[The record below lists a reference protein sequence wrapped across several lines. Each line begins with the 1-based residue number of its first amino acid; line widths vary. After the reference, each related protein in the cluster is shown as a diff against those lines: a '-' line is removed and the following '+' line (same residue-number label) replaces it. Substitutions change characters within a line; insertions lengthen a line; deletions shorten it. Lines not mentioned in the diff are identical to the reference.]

1 VKSLRR
7 IPTLASVWRHFFRR
21 QREERDLD
29 DEIASA
35 VELLVEEKVAAG
47 MTAEEAR
54 RAAAIELGGP
64 EQVKEAVRDVRPGRL
79 LEQTWQ
85 DLRYAA
91 RGLAKSPTFTAVAVL
106 TLALGIG
113 ANSAIFSVLD
123 AVLIRPLPYARP
135 DRLVMIWSEFRSAG
149 QKRVPSAGPQ
159 LTEIARRTRLFQ
171 EVAGVWVGRG
181 ALAGDGEPEQ
191 VRVGNVTANFLSIFG
206 VAPGAGRLFARG
218 DEGHGS
224 SPNVIISDGLWRRRF
239 GADPSVIG
247 RTLRLDGEPHTVV
260 GVMPQGF
267 QIVFP
272 ADASVPS
279 EIDVWRPFLDDLS
292 QRPRGLGFLR
302 LIGRLRPGVTLDQAQ
317 SELDS
322 IATALRASFS
332 EYATP
337 DLRTQVTPLQ
347 RDSVREV
354 RPILLALFGGVAI
367 VTLIACANVANLLL
381 ARATRREREIS
392 LRAALG
398 AGRGRIA
405 RQLLTESLL
414 LAGLGGLVGI
424 GIGWAGVHLLLGLR
438 PVSLAR
444 IQSAGLS
451 GSVLAF
457 TLVLTALVGILAGL
471 APVIASARSNLLR
484 GFQDRSGSGAP
495 GRSRAQKAL
504 VLAEV
509 ALGFVLVAGSGL
521 MVRTFVGLLHADP
534 GFDAAGALTFQVG
547 SPSGSEDDASAQRF
561 FRDLQTKLER
571 LPGVT
576 AVGAVS
582 HLPLDDYP
590 NWYEYYWND
599 GAPATERNKFL
610 ADHRAVL
617 PGFFRSA
624 RIALLAGR
632 DFTALDGPDRPNVV
646 VVDESLARR
655 EWPGESPLGK
665 RLTATFLRF
674 GSFEP
679 KVAEVIG
686 VVRHARYHAL
696 AADGRGQIYVPYLQS
711 ARENLAFV
719 VRTDADPLALAR
731 PVREAAASLDPE
743 VAISKMRPFSAYV
756 DSAREATRF
765 TTAVAGVLAGIALLL
780 AFVGIYGVVSCS
792 VAARTAEIGVRMAL
806 GGRPRNILWLV
817 LGQTLRITGIGLA
830 AGAGASLLLTGLI
843 AKLLYGVGPR
853 DPLTL
858 AASALILAVAGI
870 VAAVLPARRAMSVDP
885 VIALR
890 HEA

>member
-1 VKSLRR
+1 MKSLRR
-7 IPTLASVWRHFFRR
+7 SPTLASVWRHFFRR

-47 MTAEEAR
+47 VTAEEAR
-54 RAAAIELGGP
+54 RAAAIELGGA
-64 EQVKEAVRDVRPGRL
+64 EQVKEAVRDVRPGRF
-79 LEQTWQ
+79 LEQAWQ

-135 DRLVMIWSEFRSAG
+135 ERLVMIWSEFRSAG

-159 LTEIARRTRLFQ
+159 FAELARRTRLLQ
-171 EVAGVWVGRG
+171 DVAGVWVGRA
-181 ALAGDGEPEQ
+181 ALTGDGEPEQ
-191 VRVGNVTANFLSIFG
+191 IRIGSVTANFLSIFG
-206 VAPGAGRLFARG
+206 VAPAAGRLFAPS
-218 DEGHGS
+218 DEGRGAS
-224 SPNVIISDGLWRRRF
+224 SSVIISDGLWRRRF
-239 GADPSVIG
+239 GADPSVVG
-247 RTLRLDGEPHTVV
+247 RTLRLNGEPHTIV
-260 GVMPQGF
+260 GVMPRGF
-267 QIVFP
+267 EVVFP

-279 EIDVWRPFLDDLS
+279 DIDVWWPFRDALAE
-292 QRPRGLGFLR
+292 RPRDLGFLR
-302 LIGRLRPGVTLDQAQ
+302 LIGRLRPGVSLDQAQ
-317 SELDS
+317 SELDAIS
-322 IATALRASFS
+322 AALRAGFT

-337 DLRTQVTPLQ
+337 DLRMEVDPLH
-347 RDSVREV
+347 RDSVRET
-354 RPILLALFGGVAI
+354 RPILLALFAGVAM

-398 AGRGRIA
+398 ATRGRIA

-424 GIGWAGVHLLLGLR
+424 GVGWVGVRLLLGLR
-438 PVSLAR
+438 PASLAR

-451 GSVLAF
+451 VNVLAF
-457 TLVLTALVGILAGL
+457 TFVLTALVGILAGL
-471 APVIASARSNLLR
+471 APSVASARRNLLR
-484 GFQDRSGSGAP
+484 GFQDRAAAGGP

-509 ALGFVLVAGSGL
+509 ALGFVLLVGSGL
-521 MVRTFVGLLHADP
+521 MLRTFVGLLHADP
-534 GFDAAGALTFQVG
+534 GFDTAGALTFQVG
-547 SPSGSEDDASAQRF
+547 APSRSEEDASSQRF
-561 FRDLQTKLER
+561 FRELQKKIER

-576 AVGAVS
+576 AVSAVS

-590 NWYEYYWND
+590 NWYEYYWKD
-599 GAPATERNKFL
+599 GAPAADRNKVL

-617 PGFFRSA
+617 PDFFRSA
-624 RIALLAGR
+624 GIPLVSGR
-632 DFTALDGPDRPNVV
+632 DFTDDDDARHPNVI
-646 VVDESLARR
+646 VVDETLARR
-655 EWPGESPLGK
+655 EWPGESALGK
-665 RLTATFLRF
+665 RLTATFIRS

-679 KVAEVIG
+679 TVAEVVG

-696 AADGRGQIYVPYLQS
+696 AADGRGQIYVPYHQS

-719 VRTDADPLALAR
+719 VRVDGDPLSLAR
-731 PVREAAASLDPE
+731 PVREAVASLDPE
-743 VAISKMRPFSAYV
+743 VAISKMRPFTAYV
-756 DSAREATRF
+756 ETGRQATRF
-765 TTAVAGVLAGIALLL
+765 TTAVAGVLAGTALLL

-792 VAARTAEIGVRMAL
+792 VAARTSEIGVRMAL
-806 GGRPRNILWLV
+806 GGRPRSILWLIV
-817 LGQTLRITGIGLA
+817 GQTLRLTSVGLA
-830 AGAGASLLLTGLI
+830 AGAAVSAVLTGLI

-858 AASALILAVAGI
+858 SAAALVLAAAGVI
-870 VAAVLPARRAMSVDP
+870 AAILPARRAMSVDP
-885 VIALR
+885 MIALR